1 MVAKPATAPV
11 INPIKVGFFFPVF
24 HSISNQVTA
33 AKEAAVSVFKKEETV
48 IELTANS
55 LPALNPYQPNHN
67 NAVPIATN
75 GILLGSCVFCRRP
88 TKYTDAKA
96 AKPAVA

>member
-11 INPIKVGFFFPVF
+11 INPMKVGFFFPVF

-48 IELTANS
+48 MEFTANS
-55 LPALNPYQPNHN
+55 LPALNPYQPNQSK
-67 NAVPIATN
+67 AVPMATN
-75 GILLGSCVFCRRP
+75 GMLFGSCVVCRRP
-88 TKYTDAKA
+88 TK
-96 AKPAVA
+96 